1 MRLFTRGTSSTPVLE
16 VLDGLMVVV
25 GFLVAV
31 EVLLVVL
38 LLVDP
43 QHPFSKYYQV
53 TTVAEVPADVWPAA
67 NLVRVAPGS
76 ATATADP
83 WAFITFRPSSR
94 AFVIATAAASLTWWA
109 CIVIGLLQLRRVLT
123 NISAATPFPRD
134 NPRRIRLVG
143 WAILG
148 TAATNLLIDASMFAY
163 LRATTTVAG
172 RLPAIPT
179 TAWIVDFPLGT
190 ILAGVAVLILAE
202 IFRVGADLQDEQAL
216 TI

>member
-1 MRLFTRGTSSTPVLE
+1 MRLLKRGTSLTPVLD

-25 GFLVAV
+25 GLLVAV
-31 EVLLVVL
+31 KVLLVVL

-43 QHPFSKYYQV
+43 QHPFAKYYQV
-53 TTVAEVPADVWPAA
+53 TTIAEVPADVWPAA
-67 NLVRVAPGS
+67 NLVRVVPGS

-94 AFVIATAAASLTWWA
+94 AFVIATAAASATWWV
-109 CIVIGLLQLRRVLT
+109 CIVVGLLQLRQVFR
-123 NISAATPFPRD
+123 NMSATTPFPRD
-134 NPRRIRLVG
+134 NSRRIRTVG

-148 TAATNLLIDASMFAY
+148 TAAANLLIDAGMIGY

-172 RLPAIPT
+172 RLPTIPT
-179 TAWIVDFPLGT
+179 AVWVVDFPLGT